1 MARPDIIYSRSSRR
15 RDGGDAAS
23 SIFMSDT
30 FPEQFSEQARADFQ
44 RARFKAFINR
54 VWGSLSGQGQPTTL
68 LSYDEIKEKLHI
80 GGPIYRGVQTVR
92 VDQIAG
98 SLNRYHEFDRV
109 FLPASDKLAER
120 WQRVNRAFYQEI
132 SLPPV
137 VLYKVGQVY
146 FVVDGHHRVSV
157 AREQGQIYIEAEV
170 RECATRVNLTPDI
183 RLEDLEILGTKVKF
197 LERTSLDTLRPDA
210 NIKVTIPDGFDRML
224 EHIAVHRYFM
234 GLDWKRDISEE
245 EAVTHWYDTVYMPII
260 NVIHDSN
267 ILKDFPGKTE
277 GDLYLWVLDHQHYLQ
292 QEEGASLQPP
302 EEAARNFLGDDVKKH
317 VRKTRSDK
325 GQKRKK

>member
-1 MARPDIIYSRSSRR
+1 
-15 RDGGDAAS
+15 
-23 SIFMSDT
+23 MSN
-30 FPEQFSEQARADFQ
+30 PSNLNEQARTDFQ
-44 RARFKAFINR
+44 RARFKAFMNR
-54 VWGSLSGQGQPTTL
+54 VWGSISGQPTTL

-109 FLPASDKLAER
+109 FLPASDQLADR
-120 WQRVNRAFYQEI
+120 WQSVNRAFYQEI

-157 AREQGQIYIEAEV
+157 AREQGQVFIEAEV
-170 RECATRVNLTPDI
+170 RECFTRVNITADI
-183 RLEDLEILGTKVKF
+183 KPEDLEILGDKVRF
-197 LERTSLDTLRPDA
+197 LERTSLDRYIPDA
-210 NIKVTIPDGFDRML
+210 NIKLTIPDGFERML

-245 EAVTHWYDTVYMPII
+245 EAIRDWYKTVYLPVV
-260 NVIHDSN
+260 NVIRDTD
-267 ILKDFPGKTE
+267 ILKEFPGKTE
-277 GDLYLWVLDHQHYLQ
+277 GDLYLWVLDHQHYLVE
-292 QEEGASLQPP
+292 EEGVPLQMP
-302 EEAARNFLGDDVKKH
+302 EEAARTFVETGVKPA
-317 VRKTRSDK
+317 
-325 GQKRKK
+325 RKKTPKSNSKKTENK

>member
-1 MARPDIIYSRSSRR
+1 
-15 RDGGDAAS
+15 
-23 SIFMSDT
+23 MSESLSD
-30 FPEQFSEQARADFQ
+30 PFSEQARADFQ
-44 RARFKAFINR
+44 KARFKAFVNR
-54 VWGSLSGQGQPTTL
+54 IWGTLSGRPTSL
-68 LSYDEIKEKLHI
+68 LSYDEVKEKLRI

-109 FLPASDKLAER
+109 FLPASDKLATR
-120 WQRVNRAFYQEI
+120 WQSINRAFYQEV

-170 RECATRVNLTPDI
+170 RECATRVNITPDV
-183 RLEDLEILGTKVKF
+183 RMEDLQILGSKVNF

-234 GLDWKRDISEE
+234 GLDLQRDISEE
-245 EAVTHWYDTVYMPII
+245 EAVVDWYDNVYMP
-260 NVIHDSN
+260 VIRVIRETN
-267 ILKDFPGKTE
+267 ILKEFPRKTE
-277 GDLYLWVLDHQHYLQ
+277 ADLYLWVLDHQRYLT
-292 QEEGASLQPP
+292 EAGETLQPP
-302 EEAARNFLGDDVKKH
+302 ETAARVFVDDEIKKPSRRAA
-317 VRKTRSDK
+317 RKSRSNKDK
-325 GQKRKK
+325 KQK

>member
-1 MARPDIIYSRSSRR
+1 
-15 RDGGDAAS
+15 
-23 SIFMSDT
+23 MSDT
-30 FPEQFSEQARADFQ
+30 FSDPFSDQARHDFQ
-44 RARFKAFINR
+44 RARFKAFVNR
-54 VWGSLSGQGQPTTL
+54 VWATLSGQPTTL

-80 GGPIYRGVQTVR
+80 GGPIYRGVQTVL
-92 VDQIAG
+92 VEQIVG

-109 FLPASDKLAER
+109 FLPASDKLATR
-120 WQRVNRAFYQEI
+120 WQSVNRAFYQEI

-183 RLEDLEILGTKVKF
+183 RLEDLEILGTKVNF

-210 NIKVTIPDGFDRML
+210 KIKVTIPDGFERML

-234 GLDWKRDISEE
+234 GLDWKRDISDE
-245 EAVTHWYDTVYMPII
+245 EAVAHWYDTVYMPVVS
-260 NVIHDSN
+260 VIRDTN

-277 GDLYLWVLDHQHYLQ
+277 ADLYLWVLDHQRDLAT
-292 QEEGASLQPP
+292 EGEDLQPP
-302 EEAARNFLGDDVKKH
+302 ETAARTFVDEETKKPA
-317 VRKTRSDK
+317 RKTRSDK
-325 GQKRKK
+325 GKKRK

>member
-1 MARPDIIYSRSSRR
+1 
-15 RDGGDAAS
+15 
-23 SIFMSDT
+23 MSNPTDLN
-30 FPEQFSEQARADFQ
+30 EQARNDFQ
-44 RARFKAFINR
+44 RARFKAFMNR
-54 VWGSLSGQGQPTTL
+54 VWSTISGQPTTL

-109 FLPASDKLAER
+109 FMPASDQLADR
-120 WQRVNRAFYQEI
+120 WQSVNRAFYQEI

-170 RECATRVNLTPDI
+170 RECSTRVNITADI
-183 RLEDLEILGTKVKF
+183 KPEDLEILEDKVHF
-197 LERTSLDTLRPDA
+197 LERTSLDRLIPDA
-210 NIKVTIPDGFDRML
+210 NIRLTIPDGFERML
-224 EHIAVHRYFM
+224 EHIAVHHYFM

-245 EAVTHWYDTVYMPII
+245 EAIRHWYETVYLPV
-260 NVIHDSN
+260 VIVIRDTD
-267 ILKDFPGKTE
+267 ILKEFPGKTE
-277 GDLYLWVLDHQHYLQ
+277 GDLYLWVLDHQHYLVE
-292 QEEGASLQPP
+292 EEGNSLQMP
-302 EEAARNFLGDDVKKH
+302 EEAARTFVEKGVLKPARKQKTPGIKSKSKKME
-317 VRKTRSDK
+317 
-325 GQKRKK
+325 KK

>member
-1 MARPDIIYSRSSRR
+1 MSEPF
-15 RDGGDAAS
+15 AS
-23 SIFMSDT
+23 
-30 FPEQFSEQARADFQ
+30 QAQIDFQ

-54 VWGSLSGQGQPTTL
+54 VIRARSGRPTTL
-68 LSYDEIKEKLHI
+68 LSYDDVKEKLRI

-109 FLPASDKLAER
+109 FLPASDALATR

-137 VLYKVGQVY
+137 VLYQVGDVY

-170 RECATRVNLTPDI
+170 RECATRVNITPDI
-183 RLEDLEILGTKVKF
+183 RVEDLEILGNKVNF
-197 LERTSLDTLRPDA
+197 LERTSLDRLRPEAD
-210 NIKVTIPDGFDRML
+210 IQVTIPDGFDRIL

-234 GLDWKRDISEE
+234 GIDWKRDISEE
-245 EAVTHWYDTVYMPII
+245 EAVTHWYDTVYMPIV
-260 NVIHDSN
+260 NVIRDME
-267 ILKDFPGKTE
+267 ILKDFPGRTE
-277 GDLYLWVLDHQHYLQ
+277 GDLYLWVLDHQHYLEAEQ
-292 QEEGASLQPP
+292 GMPLQPP
-302 EEAARNFLGDDVKKH
+302 EAAARTFVDDGVKKST
-317 VRKTRSDK
+317 RKTRSAK
-325 GQKRKK
+325 GVRKKK